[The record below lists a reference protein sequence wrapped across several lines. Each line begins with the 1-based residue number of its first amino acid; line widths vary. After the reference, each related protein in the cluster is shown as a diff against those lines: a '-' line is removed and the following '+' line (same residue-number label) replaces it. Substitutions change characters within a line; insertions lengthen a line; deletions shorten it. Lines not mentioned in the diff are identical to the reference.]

1 MAEDE
6 IFSFNFE
13 IFNTEIFS
21 LELVDDIF
29 SSPSIEED
37 DYGEDDILSDEE
49 WETLALAEEKRLA
62 EEQARKDDRI
72 TWDDLSKFA
81 DSNRPEIAKIAREQI
96 AEIEK
101 MMKEGDLDFLDIV
114 DMKFD
119 RPTITEDIEGREFT
133 RPIGGVSG
141 GYSRRQQTYDDLTES
156 GYDIEN
162 DLDYYA
168 ENFTSDQWQSIRL
181 GYSSIRGEAIQMWED
196 ETGLDYDDF
205 QRGMYDEE
213 DDY

>member
-1 MAEDE
+1 MASDE

-13 IFNTEIFS
+13 IFDIPIFS
-21 LELVDDIF
+21 LELIDDIF
-29 SSPSIEED
+29 SPPSIED
-37 DYGEDDILSDEE
+37 DVLTDEE

-72 TWDDLSKFA
+72 TWDELSKFA

-181 GYSSIRGEAIQMWED
+181 GYSSIRGVAIQMWED

>member
-1 MAEDE
+1 MASDE

-13 IFNTEIFS
+13 MFDIPIFS
-21 LELVDDIF
+21 LELIDDIF
-29 SSPSIEED
+29 SPPSI
-37 DYGEDDILSDEE
+37 EDDILTDEE

-81 DSNRPEIAKIAREQI
+81 DSNTPQIAEIAREQI

-101 MMKEGDLDFLDIV
+101 MMKEGDLNFLDIV
-114 DMKFD
+114 DMKFE
-119 RPTITEDIEGREFT
+119 RPTITEDIGGREFT
-133 RPIGGVSG
+133 RPIGGGSG
-141 GYSRRQQTYDDLTES
+141 GYSRQQQSYDDLTES
-156 GYDIEN
+156 GYDVEY

-168 ENFTSDQWQSIRL
+168 ENFSSDQWQLIRI
-181 GYSSIRGEAIQMWED
+181 GRSSMEKEAIQMWED